1 MDLKRLIEEGHSLD
15 DKVREIG
22 GPAWRER
29 RIAWLCQELASALP
43 PEDWHDLGLSLTSAQ
58 SDTNANYVRI
68 GSGDFRAYFE
78 NSGVSINYT
87 GVKPVRVL
95 DGLHAHHPVDNHRQL
110 VQWLAD
116 IFPAPAKESKESTD
130 E

>member
-1 MDLKRLIEEGHSLD
+1 MDLKRLIEEGRSLD
-15 DKVREIG
+15 DKARGIG

-43 PEDWHDLGLSLTSAQ
+43 PEDWRDLDLSLTSAQ
-58 SDTNANYVRI
+58 SDADASYVKI

-78 NSGVSINYT
+78 NSGVSINYIKT
-87 GVKPVRVL
+87 KPVRVL

-116 IFPAPAKESKESTD
+116 IFPAIPEEITRDSD
-130 E
+130 